1 MGNSRPSTSPSAG
14 KADAAPAL
22 RRHDASLYIVA
33 SGLGGLGLGIALFY
47 LNFLYRA
54 LGFDARAIGALGG
67 AQALGALAGALPAAL
82 LPRRMP
88 RRNAIF
94 VGGCVTGLGVIGV
107 LTQTALPAL
116 FIAAALTGFGGIIVA
131 SSGSALVADA
141 TTGLDRPRMFGNQ
154 IALGALASFGAIAIA
169 GALAAP
175 VGAALGRTETDP
187 LTIRTVIGIGGLL
200 AIASAVPILFV
211 RPAAVAVGALD
222 APHRRSLLLRFVAI
236 EMAFGFGAGSFL
248 PFANLFFADR
258 FGLPIAGV
266 GLAIGALSVAG
277 SVGAVL
283 NGRLVV
289 PRLQP
294 LTAIVLPVVVSLPFA
309 LLAAVAGQP
318 LLAWAAL
325 ALRAALMY
333 GSEPNFT
340 ALELSSFAPVER
352 AGAVAVFAISW
363 NGASAAGAALSG
375 VVRGDLGTAG
385 YTANLA
391 TLVASYLVA
400 ATLLVVFFR
409 THEPR
414 GDAAAM
420 LPADSVR

>member
-1 MGNSRPSTSPSAG
+1 MENSRPSTSPSAG
-14 KADAAPAL
+14 RADGAPAL

-54 LGFDARAIGALGG
+54 LGFDARAIGVLGG

-94 VGGCVTGLGVIGV
+94 VGGFVTAFGVIGM

-116 FIAAALTGFGGIIVA
+116 FVAAALTGFGGIIVA

-154 IALGALASFGAIAIA
+154 VALGALASFAAIAIA

-175 VGAALGRTETDP
+175 VGTALGRAETDE

-222 APHRRSLLLRFVAI
+222 APHRRSLLVRFVAI

-277 SVGAVL
+277 GVGAVL

-289 PRLQP
+289 HRLPP
-294 LTAIVLPVVVSLPFA
+294 LLAIVLPVALSLPFA

-318 LLAWAAL
+318 LFAWIAL

-333 GSEPNFT
+333 GSTPNFT

-352 AGAVAVFAISW
+352 AGAVAAFAIAW

-375 VVRGDLGTAG
+375 VVRAELGPAG
-385 YTANLA
+385 YSANLA
-391 TLVASYLVA
+391 TLVASYLLA

-409 THEPR
+409 AHEPR

-420 LPADSVR
+420 LPADSPR